1 MSISVRQLTAADR
14 EADLGLSIEAF
25 GERPIGTPAPAEPA
39 PYPPKG
45 CVSFGAWQDD
55 SLVAKVRCR
64 DYESH
69 LPDGRTIPTLGIAGV
84 TVRAEERGIG
94 LLSTLFDSAFARAR
108 EVGQPISTLYPTAPG
123 IYRRFGYELVGALT
137 TLEFTSSQLANL
149 RPPEG
154 ISLRRATPADLDT
167 LRALYTSWAS
177 DLLGPLTRGGPSEP
191 IFAESMFDDVTA
203 VTIAEDATGPVGCA
217 WWKRG
222 VSADP
227 AVAVVE
233 VFDLLAA
240 SPDAARALWRMLASF
255 SSVAGRVRVETS
267 LPDPVMSVLPGETGK
282 VVDEHR
288 YMLAILDVAAAF
300 EARATSGAL
309 SATLPFQVSGG
320 YANGVDGSYQLGVS
334 DGQIACSRIESGDG
348 PTFTAR
354 GLAALY
360 GGALRCAQL
369 RRAGLL
375 SGPSND
381 DAAWDALCCTP
392 THIRDYF

>member
-1 MSISVRQLTAADR
+1 MSISIRQLTAADR
-14 EADLGLSIEAF
+14 DADLGLSIEAF

-45 CVSFGAWQDD
+45 CVNFGAWHGD

-69 LPDGRTIPTLGIAGV
+69 LPGGRTIPTLGIAGV
-84 TVRAEERGIG
+84 TVRAEERGMG
-94 LLSTLFDSAFARAR
+94 LLSMLFDSAFARAR

-137 TLEFTSSQLANL
+137 TLEFASAPLANL
-149 RPPEG
+149 PPAEG
-154 ISLRRATPADLDT
+154 ISLRRATPADLDM

-191 IFAESMFDDVTA
+191 TFAESMFDDVTA

-227 AVAVVE
+227 AVGVIE
-233 VFDLLAA
+233 VYDLLAA
-240 SPDAARALWRMLASF
+240 SPDAARALWRMLGSF

-267 LPDPVMSVLPGETGK
+267 LPDPVMSVLPGDTGK

-288 YMLAILDVAAAF
+288 YMLAILDVAGALQ
-300 EARATSGAL
+300 ARVPSAAL
-309 SATLPFQVSGG
+309 SATLRFRVTGG
-320 YANGVDGSYQLGVS
+320 YADGVDGSYQLAVRGGEIS
-334 DGQIACSRIESGDG
+334 CSSTESAAG

-381 DAAWDALCCTP
+381 DAAWDALCSTP